1 MDTRERIKKMFEKTE
16 PILQAGRKDKPEQL
30 KPCPF
35 CGADIE
41 NGVHIDVV
49 VSFNELKDD
58 THYGVICENCGARIG
73 SVFSNIFFI
82 LSLVSILAPRFL

>member
-1 MDTRERIKKMFEKTE
+1 MDEK
-16 PILQAGRKDKPEQL
+16 L

-35 CGADIE
+35 CGADKE

-58 THYGVICENCGARIG
+58 THYGVICENCGARCG
-73 SVFSNIFFI
+73 YFKRLTEAVETWNKNKSRELFREKSRK
-82 LSLVSILAPRFL
+82 ADKT